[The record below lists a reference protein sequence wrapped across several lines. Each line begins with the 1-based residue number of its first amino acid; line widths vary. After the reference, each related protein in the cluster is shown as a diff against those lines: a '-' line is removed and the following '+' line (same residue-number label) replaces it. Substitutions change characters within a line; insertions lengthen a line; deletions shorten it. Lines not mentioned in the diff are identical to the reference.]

1 MLNQIVTKKAISLLG
16 KKSWIKYSP
25 ALSYKNFVNI
35 TYNNIERKI
44 EEDNFQF
51 SRFEEKKFKGKIGYK
66 FASAC
71 DELIAKKLNDNI
83 RRLFKI
89 KPSDRHAI
97 IKQTISLLKD
107 SQPITI
113 ARLDIKNFYE
123 TIDRKKLVQ
132 YVINEWLLSHQ
143 SRIFLENWDKQLNEQ
158 NIEGLPRGM
167 SLSSTLS
174 EIRIRNF
181 DKIMKYEKKV
191 YFYARYVDDIIIFFT
206 GNEDELKNITKK
218 NLKETVEEL
227 SFNEDKCIFIYL
239 GDKFKT
245 QQNPEIDY
253 LGYRIVFERE
263 PHKVTEKRKIKVFIS
278 HKKIKKIKSRIRKS
292 FTAYT
297 RDRNFQL
304 LVHRLKFLSGNQYII
319 GDIDRTKLKSG
330 IYYNYPL
337 ITELEQLAELDSF
350 YKKLL
355 TCKSNKTI
363 LKALTMINNHVGL
376 GDNSRKNQINS
387 ISFQFGFK
395 KRVMNHFSTTISKKI
410 KRCWL

>member
-227 SFNEDKCIFIYL
+227 SFNEDKCI
-239 GDKFKT
+239 
-245 QQNPEIDY
+245 
-253 LGYRIVFERE
+253 
-263 PHKVTEKRKIKVFIS
+263 
-278 HKKIKKIKSRIRKS
+278 
-292 FTAYT
+292 
-297 RDRNFQL
+297 
-304 LVHRLKFLSGNQYII
+304 LSGNQYII